1 MSIYADTSLFVSLY
15 VPDRHTAEVEKRL
28 ASKPVLWITPL
39 HVAEWTHAIELHVF
53 RGSAS
58 RSEADR
64 SHRLFEQHRRQG
76 WLRPA
81 SLPEGAWELCAQLA
95 EKHAAQ
101 VGMRTLDT
109 LHVAC
114 ALDLKADRFWTFDL
128 RQSDLALVAGL
139 KVK

>member
-15 VPDRHTAEVEKRL
+15 VPDRHTTECEKRL

-53 RGSAS
+53 RRSAS
-58 RSEADR
+58 RREADR
-64 SHRLFEQHRRQG
+64 SHWLFRKHCQQGYWRLT
-76 WLRPA
+76 
-81 SLPEGAWELCAQLA
+81 SLPEGAFELCAQLA

-101 VGMRTLDT
+101 MGMRTLDS

-114 ALDLKADRFWTFDL
+114 ALELKAERFWTFDQ
-128 RQSDLALVAGL
+128 RQAELAVAAGL